1 MQWLAMII
9 TYFFGRKSN
18 KTKSLKE
25 IAIEIFD
32 EISFRSRKIV
42 TLSMMALGAVIIF
55 CGGFFIALIEATSQY
70 DRVGYVGWSATLVAG
85 LGLIAI
91 ASAVFATVFARAWP
105 TPQSYYHE
113 QIHEQATPPPTS
125 GIEAALSALIMD
137 FVKERELKRQSHA
150 RQAPPPPGTGPSP
163 SHKPSGLQQEQ
174 EVAGPL
180 H

>member
-9 TYFFGRKSN
+9 TYFFGRKSS

-25 IAIEIFD
+25 MAIEIFD
-32 EISFRSRKIV
+32 EISFRSRKVV
-42 TLSMMALGAVIIF
+42 TLTMMALGSVIIF

-85 LGLIAI
+85 LGLIGI

-105 TPQSYYHE
+105 NPHAFQHE
-113 QIHEQATPPPTS
+113 QIHEQAAPPPTS

-137 FVKERELKRQSHA
+137 FIKERELRRQGFAKQS
-150 RQAPPPPGTGPSP
+150 PPQPEPTASYRPSN
-163 SHKPSGLQQEQ
+163 LQQEQ
-174 EVAGPL
+174 EDAGPL

>member
-9 TYFFGRKSN
+9 TYFFGRKSS

-25 IAIEIFD
+25 MAIEIFD
-32 EISFRSRKIV
+32 EITFRSRKVV
-42 TLSMMALGAVIIF
+42 TLTMMALGAVIIF
-55 CGGFFIALIEATSQY
+55 CGGFFIALIDATSQY

-85 LGLIAI
+85 LSLIGI

-105 TPQSYYHE
+105 TPLSFHHE

-137 FVKERELKRQSHA
+137 FVKERELRRQGSA
-150 RQAPPPPGTGPSP
+150 KQSPPPQPEPST
-163 SHKPSGLQQEQ
+163 SHKPSSLQQEQ
-174 EVAGPL
+174 EDAGPL